1 MPHPLAWFREEAEK
15 RLADALAKIAPGH
28 EPHFLYS
35 DPPAGMGDLAAACFP
50 LAKTLR
56 RNPQEIA
63 GDLAAELMRQLEAE
77 RQTDAAAPRWI
88 DRAHAAGPY
97 VNLHIDLPRL
107 SATLVQNAHDEPTTV
122 GRLPARDERVILEH
136 TSANPTGPLHVGRA
150 RNPIIGDTLVR
161 LYRAAGY
168 QTTAQYYMDDMGKQV
183 AILTWAVET
192 LDEAQVTELV
202 GPPPS
207 DKKDHRLVRY
217 YQAANRLMEEDE
229 KVRDTIQ
236 RLVRATEEGDE
247 GTLERIHAGYRG
259 VFEGMLATLKR
270 LNVDFDETIHES
282 GFVTNGDTAK
292 VIDRLTEQDEVPVG
306 EEGEARYLDLATK
319 GVTGKS
325 TRFYFRRSDGTS
337 LYATR
342 DVAYH
347 QWKAQQADRL
357 VNVLGEDH
365 KLQAKQVR
373 ICLELLDTK
382 PLPEVV
388 FYSFVSLPEGRM
400 TTRKGRVVYLDDLFE
415 EAVERAYQEVKKRRG
430 DELGEERMHQIA
442 ETVGVG
448 AIRFTIAKVQC
459 EKAIRFQWEEALS
472 FEGYAAPFVQY
483 SHARV
488 AGILKRAQKE
498 GLGPDPSG
506 ARLLTHE
513 SEAALV
519 KTLARLP
526 AMVEEAAAKNRP
538 HLVPQYAY
546 DLAVAFNAFYRD
558 CRVVEA
564 QTPELSRA
572 RLGLVEASR
581 VALANAL
588 GLIGVEA
595 PAEM

>member
-15 RLADALAKIAPGH
+15 RLADALTQIAPGT
-28 EPHFLYS
+28 ETEFLFS
-35 DPPAGMGDLAAACFP
+35 EPPAGMGELAAACFP
-50 LAKTLR
+50 LAKTLKR
-56 RNPQEIA
+56 SPHQIA
-63 GDLAAELMRQLEAE
+63 GELAAELTRQLETEAQSDTKATQWVTKAE
-77 RQTDAAAPRWI
+77 
-88 DRAHAAGPY
+88 AAGPY
-97 VNLHIDLPRL
+97 VNLQLDTSR
-107 SATLVQNAHDEPTTV
+107 ATRMLIAQAHDDPEGF
-122 GRLPARDERVILEH
+122 GRLPARKERVILEH

-192 LDEAQVTELV
+192 LSEPQVTELV
-202 GPPPS
+202 GPPKS
-207 DKKDHRLVRY
+207 DKSDHRLVRY
-217 YQAANRLMEEDE
+217 YQAANQLMEQDDS
-229 KVRDTIQ
+229 VRDTIQ
-236 RLVRATEEGDE
+236 TLVRATEEGDE

-259 VFEGMLATLKR
+259 VFDGMLATLER

-282 GFVTNGDTAK
+282 RFVTNGDTAK
-292 VIDRLTEQDEVPVG
+292 VIERLAEQKEVPVG
-306 EEGEARYLDLATK
+306 QEGEALYLDLATK

-325 TRFYFRRSDGTS
+325 TRFYFRRGDGTS

-373 ICLELLDTK
+373 ICLELLGTE

-415 EAVERAYQEVKKRRG
+415 EAVERAYVEVEKRRRG
-430 DELGEERMHQIA
+430 ELDETQMRRIA
-442 ETVGVG
+442 QNVGVG
-448 AIRFTIAKVQC
+448 AVRFTIAKVQC
-459 EKAIRFQWEEALS
+459 EKAIRFKWEEALS
-472 FEGYAAPFVQY
+472 FDGYAAPFVQY

-488 AGILKRAQKE
+488 AGILKRAE
-498 GLGPDPSG
+498 ANGITPDPEKAG
-506 ARLLTHE
+506 LLTHE
-513 SEAALV
+513 SEEALV
-519 KTLARLP
+519 KMLAKLP
-526 AMVEEAAAKNRP
+526 QVVEDAAAKNRP

-564 QTPELSRA
+564 ETPELSQA
-572 RLGLVEASR
+572 RLGLVEAAR

-588 GLIGVEA
+588 GLIGVDA